1 MRQLDELQLETTIV
15 MVLSGTT
22 KIQVGEDVTTT
33 SVSEPGVPPT
43 LENLGKENVLIF
55 YQHIFLIKNIMYKLN
70 YYESTQQQKIF
81 IFI

>member
-33 SVSEPGVPPT
+33 SVSERGVPPT
-43 LENLGKENVLIF
+43 LEKRSLGHKEVGTLSR
-55 YQHIFLIKNIMYKLN
+55 K
-70 YYESTQQQKIF
+70 
-81 IFI
+81 